1 MNEYP
6 TYTFDRLASSNTTLW
21 RLAEEGA
28 VHGTAV
34 IALEQSAGR
43 GRLGKSWLGTGD
55 KGLYCSIL
63 VRPRLSPETYP
74 QLTLASGLAV
84 ALALE
89 ALTGLSCQLKW
100 PNDVYVCGRKC
111 GGILTEASPGSREEQ
126 KRFAV
131 IGVGLNVN
139 AEAEDFSAE
148 LIDKATSLF
157 LQSGKVYDRSVVFEQ
172 VRRAILEQVERLVAQ
187 GLGSIL
193 TDWRE
198 RDFLLGKETTW
209 LACDGKI
216 VTGIA
221 LGPDD
226 QGQLQVR
233 DRQGNVHA
241 VLSGDVRLAAKGE
254 SPR

>member
-1 MNEYP
+1 MSGYP
-6 TYTFDRLASSNTTLW
+6 TYTFDHLTSSNTTLW
-21 RLAEEGA
+21 KLAEEGA

-34 IALEQSAGR
+34 IALEQSGGR
-43 GRLGKSWLGTGD
+43 GRLGKTWQGTGA

-100 PNDVYVCGRKC
+100 PNDVYVGGRKC
-111 GGILTEASPGSREEQ
+111 GGILTEASLGSRDERN
-126 KRFAV
+126 RFAV
-131 IGVGLNVN
+131 IGVGVNVS
-139 AEAEDFSAE
+139 AETEDFSLE
-148 LIDKATSLF
+148 LLDKATSLF
-157 LQSGKVYDRSVVFEQ
+157 LQSGRAYDRQVIFEE

-187 GLGSIL
+187 GLDAIL

-198 RDFLLGKETTW
+198 RDFLLGRETAW

-216 VTGIA
+216 VTGIS

-226 QGQLQVR
+226 QGQLRVR
-233 DRQGNVHA
+233 DREGTVHA
-241 VLSGDVRLAAKGE
+241 VLSGDVRLAEQGGF
-254 SPR
+254 PR